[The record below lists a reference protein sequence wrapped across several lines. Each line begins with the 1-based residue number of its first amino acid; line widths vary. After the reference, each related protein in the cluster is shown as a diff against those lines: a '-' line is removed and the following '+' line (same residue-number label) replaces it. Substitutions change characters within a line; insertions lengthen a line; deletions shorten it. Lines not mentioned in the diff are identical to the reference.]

1 MRFKIVNTDD
11 PNIVFETGQ
20 REFALGRSKEC
31 EIVIQDPHISR
42 VQARIRY
49 ESNRF
54 YIENLGQNPV
64 QINGAAT
71 TGQFLNDGDRI
82 TLGTTSFQFQT
93 DRPFDVTPHPIA
105 FDEKTIAVGSLPI
118 QVLGPRLVLTTDA
131 GDTKAYP
138 MNKDCLIIGRSEDA
152 DIALQDP
159 SISRQH
165 GMIEQRED
173 GYFVKNLSQTN
184 PLLLNDAAVS
194 DNRLYSGDHIRV
206 GSFYLTFVSDRP
218 EDAKPI
224 EEKIIT
230 QQKGPGWAL
239 WLAAACLI
247 LIVGSF
253 LFYRHAYYPWKI
265 NRSLESIA
273 GQIAAGKYQTA
284 QDTLQRLLTKGVP
297 PDSRRRARELLAQT
311 ALAIVQELA
320 EAGKLPEAEQY
331 LVAYLKEYGGGKE
344 ADTLWEHLD
353 MYRVEIARTLETAS
367 QYQAALGRYAAV
379 REDSPFYGRAQQGI
393 RRIWLASQQEQRR
406 DQNVA
411 QLLQEADHHFRA
423 KRYLTPVNNNA
434 YSVYQ
439 AVLASDPENPIALE
453 RIEQM
458 KAFYRKYGENYF
470 KKNNW
475 RKALTYFERYIFMA
489 PDSPDIQ
496 QKIDICRAK
505 LTASDSNGLQTGAKS
520 SAPEKSREQVKKLL
534 EESGVE
540 SSRIIKFLY
549 EDPGGE
555 KDAEKPW

>member
-1 MRFKIVNTDD
+1 MRFKIVNTAD

-31 EIVIQDPHISR
+31 EIVVNDPHISR
-42 VQARIRY
+42 IQARIRF

-64 QINGAAT
+64 QINGAPTA
-71 TGQFLNDGDRI
+71 GQYLEDGDQI
-82 TLGTTSFQFQT
+82 TLGTTSFRFQT
-93 DRPFDVTPHPIA
+93 DRPFDITPHPIA
-105 FDEKTIAVGSLPI
+105 FDEKTIAVASLPDH
-118 QVLGPRLVLTTDA
+118 VLGPRLVLTMDA
-131 GDTKAYP
+131 GETKTYQLD
-138 MNKDCLIIGRSEDA
+138 KDRLIIGRSEDA
-152 DIALQDP
+152 DIPLQDP

-273 GQIAAGKYQTA
+273 GQIAAGQYQTA
-284 QDTLQRLLTKGVP
+284 QDTLQRLLAKGVP

-344 ADTLWEHLD
+344 ADQLWELLD
-353 MYRVEIARTLETAS
+353 RYRVEIARTLEAAS

-411 QLLQEADHHFRA
+411 QLLQEADLHFRA

-439 AVLASDPENPIALE
+439 AVLAADPENPIALE

-458 KAFYRKYGENYF
+458 KAFYRRYGEDYF
-470 KKNNW
+470 NKNNW
-475 RKALTYFERYIFMA
+475 RNALTYFERYVFIA

-496 QKIDICRAK
+496 QNIDICRAK
-505 LTASDSNGLQTGAKS
+505 LTASDSKNSQSVGKS
-520 SAPEKSREQVKKLL
+520 SAPQKSRAQVQKLL

-555 KDAEKPW
+555 KDSEKPW